1 MSKITREEG
10 VAALAQAQKD
20 LEASSSKE
28 QVLAVLKEAGTKV
41 GYAPA
46 FRCLVSGSE
55 PEQSIRWS

>member
-20 LEASSSKE
+20 LADSSTKE
-28 QVLAVLKEAGTKV
+28 ETLAVLKEVGKQV

-46 FRCLVSGSE
+46 FRCLVSGTE